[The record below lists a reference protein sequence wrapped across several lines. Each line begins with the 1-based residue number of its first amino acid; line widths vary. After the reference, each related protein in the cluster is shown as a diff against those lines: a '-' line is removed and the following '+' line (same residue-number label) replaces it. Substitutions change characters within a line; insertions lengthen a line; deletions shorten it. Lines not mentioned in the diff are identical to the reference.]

1 MPMNVGMGRVG
12 QFNMGGTREEVI
24 RVSTG
29 ARATIFDTGV
39 KQQENAKK
47 KEE

>member
-1 MPMNVGMGRVG
+1 MPMNGWYVWSGSM
-12 QFNMGGTREEVI
+12 QYGGAREEGI

-39 KQQENAKK
+39 KQQENAKQK
-47 KEE
+47 DQ